1 MFAPKFVK
9 TILKQKFIYF
19 QYYHFIMKNF
29 LLLLCSFVALNTFS
43 QQKISFDY
51 DASGN
56 QIKRWWCSNCHSK
69 NSNPKSIEQL
79 NSEDLVKFDE
89 QDLFSYYP
97 NPVKEELYLKW
108 QSTKVEEVIQSIKI
122 YNSNG
127 SLLKTIE
134 TSVSTNFQTISFQ
147 SYPTGIYF
155 LELGYSKGSSKSIK
169 IIKQ

>member
-1 MFAPKFVK
+1 
-9 TILKQKFIYF
+9 
-19 QYYHFIMKNF
+19 MKKK
-29 LLLLCSFVALNTFS
+29 LLLFFIFLTFNAFS

-69 NSNPKSIEQL
+69 NSNPKTIDQL
-79 NSEDLVKFDE
+79 VPEDLVKFDE

-97 NPVKEELYLKW
+97 NPVREELYLKW
-108 QSTKVEEVIQSIKI
+108 QPIKDAETIHSIKV

-127 SLLKTIE
+127 SLLKTVD
-134 TSVSTNFQTISFQ
+134 TSADVNFQTISFQ
-147 SYPTGIYF
+147 SYPIGIYF
-155 LELGYSKGSSKSIK
+155 LELEYSKGSSKSIK